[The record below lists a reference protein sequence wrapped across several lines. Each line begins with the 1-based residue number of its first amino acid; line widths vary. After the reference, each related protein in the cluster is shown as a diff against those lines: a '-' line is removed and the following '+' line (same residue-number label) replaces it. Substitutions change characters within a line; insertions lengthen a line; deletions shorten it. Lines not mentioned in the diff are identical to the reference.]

1 VDEPK
6 HPIPSDVYRPIGSHP
21 EPIVIALRQPID
33 LSGVGELVAPADQ
46 SSSSNFEQWRTDV
59 LSGDSVAFSDDEEQ
73 IARGFAM
80 ALRAMG
86 IEANVLEGGVAFRVI
101 TPIKKGQSKCVS

>member
-6 HPIPSDVYRPIGSHP
+6 HPISSDVYRPIGSYP
-21 EPIVIALRQPID
+21 EPIVIALRQPVD
-33 LSGVGELVAPADQ
+33 LSRVGELVAPSDQ
-46 SSSSNFEQWRTDV
+46 SSSSNVEQWRTAV
-59 LSGDSVAFSDDEEQ
+59 LSGNSVAFSDDEEQ

-86 IEANVLEGGVAFRVI
+86 IEANVLQGGIAFAAI
-101 TPIKKGQSKCVS
+101 TPIKKGNQNA